1 MKLYLARVPTI
12 ASQIV
17 ESLIFDGS
25 IEVIASN
32 RFEAENDLSAIMEE
46 FLRREK
52 QIMRE
57 TKDTM
62 SAFEIPYDRFSS
74 QRSKLCKKKNHP
86 TGKDIEK
93 YLARQFIESFMIS
106 NFVDE
111 VYATDEDMYKKIL
124 SILRSFHVDEAA
136 LREEAK
142 SKITNITEGTVE
154 YEMALRQAIVE
165 VKRKKGLL
173 SKRKN

>member
-1 MKLYLARVPTI
+1 
-12 ASQIV
+12 
-17 ESLIFDGS
+17 
-25 IEVIASN
+25 
-32 RFEAENDLSAIMEE
+32 
-46 FLRREK
+46 
-52 QIMRE
+52 
-57 TKDTM
+57 
-62 SAFEIPYDRFSS
+62 
-74 QRSKLCKKKNHP
+74 
-86 TGKDIEK
+86 
-93 YLARQFIESFMIS
+93 MIS

-124 SILRSFHVDEAA
+124 SILRSFHVDEAE

>member
-1 MKLYLARVPTI
+1 MKLYLARVPAI

-32 RFEAENDLSAIMEE
+32 RLEAENDLSAIMEE

-62 SAFEIPYDRFSS
+62 SAFEIPYDRFS
-74 QRSKLCKKKNHP
+74 
-86 TGKDIEK
+86 
-93 YLARQFIESFMIS
+93 
-106 NFVDE
+106 
-111 VYATDEDMYKKIL
+111 
-124 SILRSFHVDEAA
+124 
-136 LREEAK
+136 
-142 SKITNITEGTVE
+142 
-154 YEMALRQAIVE
+154 
-165 VKRKKGLL
+165 
-173 SKRKN
+173 